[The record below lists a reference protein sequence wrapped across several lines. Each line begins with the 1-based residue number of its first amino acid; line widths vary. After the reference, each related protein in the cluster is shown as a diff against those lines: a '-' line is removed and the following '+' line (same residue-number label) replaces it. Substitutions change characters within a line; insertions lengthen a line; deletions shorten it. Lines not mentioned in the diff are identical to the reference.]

1 MSTTNQGLKA
11 IIDTALDEAK
21 QFRKDFVGEIGD
33 QGYGMSTVSN
43 DMFRVWFER
52 MAAGYWVPG
61 KGQPDPMTGQVA
73 PEYRGG
79 PDWVRMLPEVEG
91 SDGMDLVRRYE
102 RVSGLRE
109 QV

>member
-1 MSTTNQGLKA
+1 MNLNEQLKA
-11 IIDTALDEAK
+11 IIDGALDQAT
-21 QFRKDFVGEIGD
+21 QFRKDFKGEIGD
-33 QGYGMSTVSN
+33 QGFGMSTVSN
-43 DMFRVWFER
+43 DQFRVWFER

-61 KGQPDPMTGQVA
+61 TGAPDPMTGQVA
-73 PEYRGG
+73 PVMRGG

-91 SDGMDLVRRYE
+91 SDGMDMVRRYE